1 MSEMTVVRPPLL
13 VARARARIGRLNGPQ
28 RLVAFST
35 ALGLVGVM
43 LWLVP
48 LRDVQRVTVMGAIPW
63 WFELAIIYVT
73 SLLFVQVR
81 VHREVSTLS
90 LTEIPVAMGLFLI
103 DPHQLLGCYVAGV
116 LLASWTRQRRIRWV
130 KDFANATLDVVYI
143 GVAVLVFNAVGP
155 VAGDPLA
162 VRSIVAFVAAMI
174 VSGWFVYPIALNAG
188 TTIAQG
194 RFNLGEVARAYLF
207 QVIASTTNASL
218 GIVAFVILATRPVLA
233 IAVIPPVALV
243 LAGQIA
249 AGESQRR
256 ADRNEFLYRTTEI
269 LHSARQVGE
278 RAGELLNGITTMFGV
293 ERAELVVIPE
303 VRGPAVRFVSTGDDV
318 QAQATTSELT
328 FAEQEVLN
336 ELRTTAILSGSV
348 ATDQTLG
355 LALAERSASAGTVV
369 VLRGLEGPLG
379 MLLLL
384 NPTRGSKLGAH
395 EQSLLSTVAGLISVA
410 LENGQLAEAIKAMSV
425 EKAELARRAFYD
437 PLTQIAN
444 RSLFIETVATSLSQL
459 ASSQRPIAVMFIDLD
474 GFKEINDTFGHAVG
488 DRVLSEVA
496 ARLRVQVRKL
506 DLAARIGGD
515 EFGMLLDGMR
525 HFSDA
530 AVVADRII
538 ETLRRPIPLGD
549 AVITVGA
556 SVGVAVVEDAV
567 DAPEPEELM
576 RRADMAMYLAKRQGK
591 NRFVIFDESARTPVI
606 ATTPEPPLQAATG

>member
-1 MSEMTVVRPPLL
+1 MSEMSVAHPPIL
-13 VARARARIGRLNGPQ
+13 VARARAGIGRLSGPQ
-28 RLVAFST
+28 RLAVFS
-35 ALGLVGVM
+35 ACLGLLGLA
-43 LWLVP
+43 LWLFP
-48 LRDVQRVTVMGAIPW
+48 LRDVQRVTEMGAIPW
-63 WFELAIIYVT
+63 WVELAACYVT

-81 VHREVSTLS
+81 VHRELSTLS
-90 LTEIPVAMGLFLI
+90 LTEIPVAIGLFLV
-103 DPHQLLGCYVAGV
+103 DLHQLLACYVVGV

-130 KDFANATLDVVYI
+130 KDFANAMLDVVYI
-143 GVAVLVFNAVGP
+143 GVAVLAFDAVGP
-155 VAGDPLA
+155 VAANPLA
-162 VRSIVAFVAAMI
+162 VRSMVAFAAAMI
-174 VSGWFVYPIALNAG
+174 VAGWFVYPIALNAG
-188 TTIAQG
+188 SMIAQG
-194 RFNLGEVARAYLF
+194 RLNLGEVARAYLF
-207 QVIASTTNASL
+207 QVVATTTNASL
-218 GIVAFVILATRPVLA
+218 GVVALLILTTHPWLA
-233 IAVIPPVALV
+233 FALVPPVVLV

-269 LHSARQVGE
+269 LHSTRQVGE

-303 VRGPAVRFVSTGDDV
+303 VRGPAVRFNSTGDDV
-318 QAQATTSELT
+318 HAQATTSELT

-336 ELRTTAILSGSV
+336 ELRTTAILSGTV
-348 ATDQTLG
+348 TRDQSLG
-355 LALAERSASAGTVV
+355 LALAERSATAGTVV
-369 VLRGLEGPLG
+369 VLRGREGPQG

-384 NPTRGSKLGAH
+384 NPMRGNGKLGAH
-395 EQSLLSTVAGLISVA
+395 EQSLLNTVAGLISVA
-410 LENGQLAEAIKAMSV
+410 LENGQLAEAIRAMSV
-425 EKAELARRAFYD
+425 EKADLARRAFYD

-444 RSLFIETVATSLSQL
+444 RSLFIDTIRTSLAQL
-459 ASSQRPIAVMFIDLD
+459 PTTQRPIAVMFIDLD

-506 DLAARIGGD
+506 DMAARIGGD

-549 AVITVGA
+549 AVVTIGA
-556 SVGVAVVEDAV
+556 SVGVAVVEDAA

-591 NRFVIFDESARTPVI
+591 DRYVVFDETARSPVI
-606 ATTPEPPLQAATG
+606 ARAS

>member
-1 MSEMTVVRPPLL
+1 MHPPVL
-13 VARARARIGRLNGPQ
+13 VARARAQIGRLTGPQ
-28 RLVAFST
+28 RLVFFSIG
-35 ALGLVGVM
+35 LGLIGAA
-43 LWLVP
+43 LWLLP
-48 LRDVQRVTVMGAIPW
+48 LRDAGRVTTVMAIPW
-63 WFELAIIYVT
+63 WAELATCYVT

-103 DPHQLLGCYVAGV
+103 DPHQLLACYVAGV
-116 LLASWTRQRRIRWV
+116 LLASWTRERRIRWV
-130 KDFANATLDVVYI
+130 KDFANAMLDVLYI

-155 VAGDPLA
+155 VASQPLA
-162 VRSIVAFVAAMI
+162 VQSIVAFAAAMI
-174 VSGWFVYPIALNAG
+174 VAGWLVYPIALNLG

-194 RFNLGEVARAYLF
+194 TFNLGEVARAYLF

-218 GIVAFVILATRPVLA
+218 GIVALLILTTHPVLA
-233 IAVIPPVALV
+233 FALVPPVILV
-243 LAGQIA
+243 LTGQIA

-269 LHSARQVGE
+269 LHSTRQVGE
-278 RAGELLNGITTMFGV
+278 RAGELLNGITKMFGV

-303 VRGPAVRFVSTGDDV
+303 VRGPAVRFNSSGDDE
-318 QAQATTSELT
+318 QAAATTSDLT

-336 ELRTTAILSGSV
+336 ELRSTAILSGSV
-348 ATDQTLG
+348 ARDQSLG
-355 LALAERSASAGTVV
+355 LALAERGATAGTVV
-369 VLRGLEGPLG
+369 VLRGLEGPQG

-384 NPTRGSKLGAH
+384 NPRGVKLGPH
-395 EQSLLSTVAGLISVA
+395 EQSLLNTVAGLISVA

-444 RSLFIETVATSLSQL
+444 RSLFIETVGSSLAQM
-459 ASSQRPIAVMFIDLD
+459 SSTQRPIAVMFIDLD

-488 DRVLSEVA
+488 DRVLSAVA

-530 AVVADRII
+530 SVVAERII
-538 ETLRRPIPLGD
+538 ETLRRPIPMGD
-549 AVITVGA
+549 AMVTVGA
-556 SVGVAVVEDAV
+556 SVGVAVVEDAA

-591 NRFVIFDESARTPVI
+591 NRFVVFDETARTPVI
-606 ATTPEPPLQAATG
+606 ARIPEPAHQAAR

>member
-1 MSEMTVVRPPLL
+1 MSEMSVAHPPIL
-13 VARARARIGRLNGPQ
+13 VARARAGIGRLSGPQ
-28 RLVAFST
+28 RLAVFS
-35 ALGLVGVM
+35 ACLGLLGLA
-43 LWLVP
+43 LWLFP
-48 LRDVQRVTVMGAIPW
+48 LRDVQRVTEMGAIPW
-63 WFELAIIYVT
+63 WVELAACYVT

-81 VHREVSTLS
+81 VHRELSTLS
-90 LTEIPVAMGLFLI
+90 LTEIPVAIGLFLV
-103 DPHQLLGCYVAGV
+103 DPHQLLACYVVGV

-130 KDFANATLDVVYI
+130 KDFANAMLDVVYI
-143 GVAVLVFNAVGP
+143 GVAVLAFDAVGP
-155 VAGDPLA
+155 VAANPLA
-162 VRSIVAFVAAMI
+162 VRSMVAFAAAMI
-174 VSGWFVYPIALNAG
+174 VAGWFVYPIALNAG
-188 TTIAQG
+188 SMIAQG
-194 RFNLGEVARAYLF
+194 RLNLGEVARAYLF
-207 QVIASTTNASL
+207 QVVATTTNASL
-218 GIVAFVILATRPVLA
+218 GVVALLILTTHPWLA
-233 IAVIPPVALV
+233 FALVPPVVLV

-269 LHSARQVGE
+269 LHSTRQVGE

-303 VRGPAVRFVSTGDDV
+303 VRGPAVRFNSTGDDV
-318 QAQATTSELT
+318 HAQATTSELT

-336 ELRTTAILSGSV
+336 ELRTTAILSGTV
-348 ATDQTLG
+348 TRDQSLG
-355 LALAERSASAGTVV
+355 LALAERSATAGTVV
-369 VLRGLEGPLG
+369 VLRGREGPQG

-384 NPTRGSKLGAH
+384 NPMRGNGKLGAH
-395 EQSLLSTVAGLISVA
+395 EQSLLNTVAGLISVA
-410 LENGQLAEAIKAMSV
+410 LENGQLAEAIRAMSV
-425 EKAELARRAFYD
+425 EKADLARRAFYD

-444 RSLFIETVATSLSQL
+444 RSLFIDTIRTSLAQL
-459 ASSQRPIAVMFIDLD
+459 PTTQRPIAVMFIDLD

-506 DLAARIGGD
+506 DMAARIGGD

-549 AVITVGA
+549 AVVTIGA
-556 SVGVAVVEDAV
+556 SVGVAVVEDAA

-591 NRFVIFDESARTPVI
+591 DRYVVFDETARSPVI
-606 ATTPEPPLQAATG
+606 ARAS

>member
-1 MSEMTVVRPPLL
+1 MSEMTVAHPPILM
-13 VARARARIGRLNGPQ
+13 ARARARFDRLSGPQ
-28 RLVAFST
+28 RLVVFSA
-35 ALGLVGVM
+35 ALGLIGAA
-43 LWLVP
+43 LWLLP
-48 LRDVQRVTVMGAIPW
+48 LRDVQRVTTIGAIPW
-63 WFELAIIYVT
+63 WAELAACYVT

-90 LTEIPVAMGLFLI
+90 LTEIPVALGLFLI
-103 DPHQLLGCYVAGV
+103 DPHQLLACYVVGV

-130 KDFANATLDVVYI
+130 KDFANAMLDVVYI
-143 GVAVLVFNAVGP
+143 GVAVIVFNAVRP
-155 VAGDPLA
+155 VPGDPLA
-162 VRSIVAFVAAMI
+162 VHSIVAFAAAMI
-174 VSGWFVYPIALNAG
+174 AAGWFFYPIALNLG

-194 RFNLGEVARAYLF
+194 RLNLGEVARAYLF
-207 QVIASTTNASL
+207 QVIATTSNASL
-218 GIVAFVILATRPVLA
+218 GIVALMILTTRPMLA
-233 IAVIPPVALV
+233 FALVPPVVLV

-249 AGESQRR
+249 ASESQRR

-269 LHSARQVGE
+269 LHSSRQVGE
-278 RAGELLNGITTMFGV
+278 RAGELLNGITKMFGV
-293 ERAELVVIPE
+293 AHAELVVIPE
-303 VRGPAVRFVSTGDDV
+303 TRGPAVRFNSTGDDDR
-318 QAQATTSELT
+318 AQATTSDLT
-328 FAEQEVLN
+328 FAEQELLN
-336 ELRTTAILSGSV
+336 ELRTTSVLSGSV
-348 ATDQTLG
+348 TRDQSLG

-369 VLRGLEGPLG
+369 VLRGLEGPQG

-384 NPTRGSKLGAH
+384 NPIRGVTFGAH

-444 RSLFIETVATSLSQL
+444 RSLFIETVTKSLSQL
-459 ASSQRPIAVMFIDLD
+459 GAMQRPIAVMFIDLD

-488 DRVLSEVA
+488 DKVLSAVA

-530 AVVADRII
+530 AVVSGRII
-538 ETLRRPIPLGD
+538 DTVRRPIPIGD
-549 AVITVGA
+549 AMVTIGA
-556 SVGVAVVEDAV
+556 SVGVAVVEDASEV
-567 DAPEPEELM
+567 QDPEELM

-591 NRFVIFDESARTPVI
+591 NRFVVFDETARTPVI
-606 ATTPEPPLQAATG
+606 ATVPEPARAAAG

>member
-1 MSEMTVVRPPLL
+1 MSEMTVARPPLL
-13 VARARARIGRLNGPQ
+13 VARARARVGRLNGPE
-28 RLVAFST
+28 RLVAFSI
-35 ALGLVGVM
+35 AVGLAGLGL
-43 LWLVP
+43 WLLP
-48 LRDVQRVTVMGAIPW
+48 LRDVQRVILMGSIPW
-63 WFELAIIYVT
+63 WFELAAVYAT

-130 KDFANATLDVVYI
+130 KDFANAMLDVVYI

-155 VAGDPLA
+155 VTHDPLA
-162 VRSIVAFVAAMI
+162 VRSIVAFAAAMI
-174 VSGWFVYPIALNAG
+174 VSGWFVYPVILNAG
-188 TTIAQG
+188 TTLAQG
-194 RFNLGEVARAYLF
+194 RFNLAEVARAYLF
-207 QVIASTTNASL
+207 QVIATTTNASL
-218 GIVAFVILATRPVLA
+218 GIVAFVMLTTRPVLA
-233 IAVIPPVALV
+233 LAVIPPVALV

-269 LHSARQVGE
+269 LHSTRQVGE

-303 VRGPAVRFVSTGDDV
+303 VRGPAVRFSSTGNDEHTS
-318 QAQATTSELT
+318 ATSSELT

-348 ATDQTLG
+348 TADQTLG

-369 VLRGLEGPLG
+369 VLRGLEGPQG

-384 NPTRGSKLGAH
+384 NPMRGSTLGAH
-395 EQSLLSTVAGLISVA
+395 EQSLLSTVAGLVSVA
-410 LENGQLAEAIKAMSV
+410 LENGHLAEAIKAMSV

-444 RSLFIETVATSLSQL
+444 RSLFIETVTTSLAQL
-459 ASSQRPIAVMFIDLD
+459 ASSRRPIAVMFIDLD

-525 HFSDA
+525 HFTDA

-549 AVITVGA
+549 TVITVGA
-556 SVGVAVVEDAV
+556 SVGVAVVEDAA
-567 DAPEPEELM
+567 DAPEAEELM

-591 NRFVIFDESARTPVI
+591 NRFVVFDETARTPVI
-606 ATTPEPPLQAATG
+606 ARTPEPARQAVAG